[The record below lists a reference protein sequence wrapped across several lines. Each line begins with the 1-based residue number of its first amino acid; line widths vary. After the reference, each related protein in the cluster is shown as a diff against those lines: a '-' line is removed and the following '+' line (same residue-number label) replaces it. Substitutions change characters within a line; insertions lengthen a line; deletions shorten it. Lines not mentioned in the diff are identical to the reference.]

1 MRASSFLLILLAA
14 APLALSV
21 AVPLTLSAQESAP
34 ATEIVR
40 PEVPAFRTAGA
51 IRIDGHLDEAAWAE
65 AEVVTGLV
73 QVDPD
78 EGAPESE
85 RTEVRILYD
94 DDALYLGVRMS
105 DRGSVRTRLGRRDMD
120 LLDSDWLGV
129 VIDSYHD
136 HRTGF
141 SFDVNPSGVQ
151 RDAMKSMG
159 AGGQEQDDLSWDPV
173 WEARTS
179 VDEGGWTAEYRIPFS
194 QLRFGKEESPTWGIQ
209 IERVIGRRKEY
220 SVLSFTPKAEQG
232 GIPTYGHLV
241 GLRNPDPGQRL
252 EVLPYVVAR
261 SEHIDPG
268 DNAFRS
274 DAENFASGGVDLLYR
289 VTSDFALNA
298 TINPDFGQVEVD
310 PAVINLSVYETRYD
324 EKRPFFI
331 EGSEIFDFGRN
342 TSGGQLFYS
351 RRIGRQP
358 QVRPPGAGVDMP
370 ETTTI
375 LGAGKLTGK
384 TADGWS
390 VGIME
395 AVTGEE
401 SARYIDENLGR
412 ASTVAEPLTNYFVG
426 RVRRDGRAGQSS
438 VGAMLTATNRDLGTD
453 LVRSTLLES
462 AYAGGI
468 DFRHEWS
475 NRSWVLRGSFVGSR
489 IAGDPGSLIRVQ
501 RAGNHFF
508 QRPDAG
514 YLEVDSTATS
524 MNGYSVGMALG
535 KQAGEHWLGEL
546 ALAATSPQFEVND
559 LGFQTRTDRRDA
571 ALTLTYVK
579 RQPGTFFRFYNLTG
593 ITRWEHNYDNQRILG
608 ISALFFNFRHLDYWG
623 MNLNYHYQAT
633 ANDDRSTR
641 GGPIIE
647 RPAIWS
653 LGGEFTSDPR
663 KDLTFAV
670 GFGGGQGD
678 YGAWNF
684 NTGVEVGVKLSPRWN
699 LSVGPKLERG
709 YVPAQ
714 YVTTIPDPDAAR
726 TYGARY
732 LFAPLRQT
740 TVSLETRF
748 DFTFTPKLSFQL
760 YAQPFISSGDYQEVL
775 ELQEPGGFH
784 FAPSTWLGQVPN
796 LDFNYRSLRGTAVLR
811 WEWRPGSTL
820 YLAWQQNR
828 SDYAV
833 GVGDFDF
840 GRDQEAMFGA
850 RPDNVFVIKAN
861 YWISP

>member
-1 MRASSFLLILLAA
+1 M
-14 APLALSV
+14 
-21 AVPLTLSAQESAP
+21 
-34 ATEIVR
+34 
-40 PEVPAFRTAGA
+40 
-51 IRIDGHLDEAAWAE
+51 
-65 AEVVTGLV
+65 
-73 QVDPD
+73 
-78 EGAPESE
+78 
-85 RTEVRILYD
+85 
-94 DDALYLGVRMS
+94 
-105 DRGSVRTRLGRRDMD
+105 
-120 LLDSDWLGV
+120 
-129 VIDSYHD
+129 
-136 HRTGF
+136 
-141 SFDVNPSGVQ
+141 
-151 RDAMKSMG
+151 
-159 AGGQEQDDLSWDPV
+159 
-173 WEARTS
+173 
-179 VDEGGWTAEYRIPFS
+179 
-194 QLRFGKEESPTWGIQ
+194 
-209 IERVIGRRKEY
+209 
-220 SVLSFTPKAEQG
+220 
-232 GIPTYGHLV
+232 
-241 GLRNPDPGQRL
+241 
-252 EVLPYVVAR
+252 LPYLVAR

-274 DAENFASGGVDLLYR
+274 NAENVASGGVDLLYR

-351 RRIGRQP
+351 RRIGRPP
-358 QVRPPGAGVDMP
+358 QVRPMGVGVDMP

-401 SARYIDENLGR
+401 TARYMDDSFQPAR
-412 ASTVAEPLTNYFVG
+412 AVAEPLTNYFVG
-426 RVRRDGRAGQSS
+426 RVRKDGRNGQSS
-438 VGAMLTATNRDLGTD
+438 VGTMLTATNRDMSTD
-453 LVRSTLLES
+453 LVKTVLLES

-468 DFRHEWS
+468 DFRHEWA

-489 IAGDPGSLIRVQ
+489 IAGDPSAIVRVQ

-508 QRPDAG
+508 QRPDAD
-514 YLEVDSTATS
+514 YLEVDSAATA

-535 KQAGEHWLGEL
+535 KQAGEHWRGEL

-571 ALTLTYVK
+571 ALNLTYLQN
-579 RQPGTFFRFYNLTG
+579 RPGTFFRYYNITG
-593 ITRWEHNYDNQRILG
+593 MTRWEHNYDNQRILG
-608 ISALFFNFRHLDYWG
+608 MSGIFANFRHLDYWG
-623 MNLNYHYQAT
+623 LSLTFLYQNT
-633 ANDDRSTR
+633 AMDDRSTR
-641 GGPIIE
+641 GGPLIE
-647 RPAIWS
+647 RPALWN
-653 LGGEFTSDPR
+653 LGGEFSSDPR
-663 KDLTFAV
+663 KAV
-670 GFGGGQGD
+670 TYGVSAGGGEGD
-678 YGAWNF
+678 YGAWTF
-684 NTGVEVGVKLSPRWN
+684 TTGVNLGLKISPRWN
-699 LSVGPKLERG
+699 LTLGPSLERG
-709 YVPAQ
+709 YIPAQ
-714 YVTTIPDPDAAR
+714 YVTTVPDPEAQR
-726 TYGARY
+726 TFGARY

-760 YAQPFISSGDYQEVL
+760 YAQPFISSGDYEEVA
-775 ELQEPGGFH
+775 ELMEPGGFE
-784 FAPSTWLGQVPN
+784 FGPWMGQVPN

-828 SDYAV
+828 WNYAA

>member
-1 MRASSFLLILLAA
+1 MRLLA
-14 APLALSV
+14 
-21 AVPLTLSAQESAP
+21 LTLSLFWIAPPALRAQGSSPPGPAERPVVP
-34 ATEIVR
+34 ATR
-40 PEVPAFRTAGA
+40 AAGP
-51 IRIDGHLDEAAWAE
+51 IHVDGHLDEAAWGQAQ
-65 AEVVTGLV
+65 VVRGLI

-78 EGAPESE
+78 EAEPESE
-85 RTEVRILYD
+85 ETEVRVLYD
-94 DDALYLGVRMS
+94 DDAIYLGVRLH
-105 DRGSVRTRLGRRDMD
+105 DRQPVSTRLGRRDMN

-173 WEARTS
+173 WEAQTS

-194 QLRFGKEESPTWGIQ
+194 QLRFGKEENPTWGIQ
-209 IERVIGRRKEY
+209 IERVIGRRREY

-241 GLRNPDPGQRL
+241 GLVSPDPGQRL

-261 SEHIDPG
+261 SEHIDQRG
-268 DNAFRS
+268 NAFRS

-298 TINPDFGQVEVD
+298 TLNPDFGQVEVD
-310 PAVINLSVYETRYD
+310 PAVINLSVYETRYE

-351 RRIGRQP
+351 RRIGRPP
-358 QVRPPGAGVDMP
+358 QVRPVGAGVDMP

-384 TADGWS
+384 TASGWS

-401 SARYIDENLGR
+401 TARFLNDSLEPEK
-412 ASTVAEPLTNYFVG
+412 AVAEPLTNYFVG
-426 RVRRDGRAGQSS
+426 RVRRDGRDGQSS
-438 VGAMLTATNRDLGTD
+438 VGAMLTAANRDLSTD
-453 LVRSTLLES
+453 LVQATLRES

-475 NRSWVLRGSFVGSR
+475 NRSWVLSGSFVGSR
-489 IAGDPGSLIRVQ
+489 IAGDPRALVRVQ
-501 RAGNHFF
+501 TAGNHFF
-508 QRPDAG
+508 QRPDAD
-514 YLEVDSTATS
+514 YLEVDSAATS
-524 MNGYSVGMALG
+524 MNGYSVGMALAR
-535 KQAGEHWLGEL
+535 QAGEHWRGEL
-546 ALAATSPQFEVND
+546 AAAATSPDFEVND

-571 ALTLTYVK
+571 ALHLSYVEN
-579 RQPGTFFRFYNLTG
+579 RPGTFFRNYAITG
-593 ITRWEHNYDNQRILG
+593 ITRWEHNYDNQRILNLNG
-608 ISALFFNFRHLDYWG
+608 IFASFRHLDYWG
-623 MNLNYHYQAT
+623 LSFNVRYQAT
-633 ANDDRSTR
+633 ANDDRATR
-641 GGPIIE
+641 GGPLIE
-647 RPAIWS
+647 RPALWTM
-653 LGGEFTSDPR
+653 GGEFNSDPR
-663 KDLTFAV
+663 KPVTFGLGA
-670 GFGGGQGD
+670 GGGRGD
-678 YGAWNF
+678 YDSWSYSAGGN
-684 NTGVEVGVKLSPRWN
+684 VGIKASPRWN
-699 LSVGPKLERG
+699 LTLRPGLDRSFI
-709 YVPAQ
+709 PAQ
-714 YVTTIPDPDAAR
+714 YVGTLPDAEATH
-726 TYGARY
+726 TYGAHY

-740 TVSLETRF
+740 TVFLETRL

-760 YAQPFISSGDYQEVL
+760 YAQPFISSGDYEAVA
-775 ELQEPGGFH
+775 ELLEPGGFE
-784 FAPSTWLGQVPN
+784 FAPWSGELPN

-820 YLAWQQNR
+820 YVAWQQNR
-828 SDYAV
+828 SDYAQ
-833 GVGDFDF
+833 GVGNFDF
-840 GRDQEAMFGA
+840 RRDQDAMFHT